1 MCISNKLINLLI
13 VKKLNISTIES
24 CTGGYIIN
32 EITNQKDSSKITNGG
47 IVAYSNNQK
56 INIGIDKS
64 IIDKYGVYSYECS
77 TEMAKVCKN
86 IFSSEIGIGV
96 TGFFSEINNDNNV
109 IKNGKVH
116 VCIYYNNNEFYDL
129 INIPDIIKTKSDQ
142 KKYICEKTLNYVY
155 DILIKCWKDLLT
167 ILKLFQM
174 VYINKINSRS
184 SRLFIIISFILYF

>member
-1 MCISNKLINLLI
+1 MFISNKLINLLI
-13 VKKLNISTIES
+13 EKKLNISTIES

-47 IVAYSNNQK
+47 IIAYSNNQK

-77 TEMAKVCKN
+77 SEMAKVCQK

-96 TGFFSEINNDNNV
+96 TGFLSEINDDYNI
-109 IKNGKVH
+109 IKNGKIH
-116 VCIYYNNNEFYDL
+116 VCISYNDNEFYDL
-129 INIPDIIKTKSDQ
+129 INIPDTIKTKSEQ

-155 DILIKCWKDLLT
+155 DILIK
-167 ILKLFQM
+167 
-174 VYINKINSRS
+174 N
-184 SRLFIIISFILYF
+184 